1 MTSFIIDAHKDRP
14 QHPSWGH
21 NDDCPFCKIVTHSAP
36 AYRLYEND
44 RVAAFLDILPLRAG
58 HTLVVPKVHCAR
70 VSELPEDYA
79 AALGAA
85 VSKIAKALT
94 QAVNHTGLN
103 VVCNQEYAQAV
114 HHVHYHII
122 PAPRLN
128 EPSEAKV
135 VMPESTI
142 AMHQR
147 EYEARNDL
155 DEDEAQELVE
165 KIKAHL

>member
-1 MTSFIIDAHKDRP
+1 MTSFMIDAHKDRP
-14 QHPSWGH
+14 QAPSWKG
-21 NDDCPFCKIVTHSAP
+21 DDGCPFCKIIAHSSP

-58 HTLVVPKVHCAR
+58 HTLVVPKIHCAR
-70 VSELPEDYA
+70 VSELPEEYA

-85 VSKIAKALT
+85 VSKIANALT
-94 QAVNHTGLN
+94 KAVDHTGLN

-128 EPSEAKV
+128 APSTTKAI
-135 VMPESTI
+135 MPESTI
-142 AMHQR
+142 ALHQR
-147 EYEARNDL
+147 EFEARDDL
-155 DEDEAQELVE
+155 DEDEAEELIK
-165 KIKAHL
+165 KIQAHL